1 MIIKNLLPIDYSNQ
15 ISNMI
20 DSLYF
25 PWYYQ
30 EFQVKTNND
39 PNQSFGFTHIFFKDE
54 QITSNFFNELLP
66 LINTFVEKLNIKVKN
81 IYRLQANLL
90 CNQNENEDIL
100 KNNIHY
106 DIDDKNFISFV
117 YYVIDSD
124 GDTIIYNND
133 MTIKETANP
142 IMNNCIYF
150 YSNNLHQANP
160 PKNHKKRI
168 VINCI
173 LELE

>member
-1 MIIKNLLPIDYSNQ
+1 MKIQNLLPIDYAIQ
-15 ISNMI
+15 IKEKI
-20 DSLYF
+20 DNLYF

-30 EFQVKTNND
+30 EFQIRTNNN
-39 PNQSFGFTHIFFKDE
+39 PNQSFGFTHIFFKDQ
-54 QITSNFFNELLP
+54 QITSNLFYELLP
-66 LINTFVEKLNIKVKN
+66 LINTFVEKSNIKVKS
-81 IYRLQANLL
+81 IYRLQANFL
-90 CNQNENEDIL
+90 CNQFENKTIS

-106 DIDDKNFISFV
+106 DLKDKNFISFV

-133 MTIKETANP
+133 MTEKERANP

-150 YSNNLHQANP
+150 NSNELHKANL
-160 PKNHKKRI
+160 PKKHKKRI